1 MIQLVIAEEI
11 TKRYGQMVAV
21 DRLTVSIRKGE
32 IYGFLGPNGA
42 GKTTTIKMLTGILR
56 PDSGKITVL
65 GMNMK
70 DQELE
75 IKRRIGVVPEEPKM
89 YENLRGHEFA
99 SFIMEIYGARSEE
112 TEKRFS
118 EICQAFQ
125 IDYLNRFI
133 SDYSHGMKQKLMVA
147 TTLMRQPSVLF
158 LDEPTV
164 GLDAR
169 SAKIL
174 KLLLRRIVDNG
185 AAVFLTTHVL
195 EIAEKMCD
203 RIGIIDKGVLIAEGT
218 MHELKTRS
226 KKEDE
231 VTLEDLFLEL
241 TGAEELRAL
250 IDQIGD

>member
-1 MIQLVIAEEI
+1 MVIAEEI
-11 TKRYGQMVAV
+11 SKRYGQMVAV

-65 GMNMK
+65 GMDMK
-70 DQELE
+70 DRELD
-75 IKRRIGVVPEEPKM
+75 IKCRIGVVPEEPKM

>member
-65 GMNMK
+65 GMDMK
-70 DQELE
+70 DRELD
-75 IKRRIGVVPEEPKM
+75 IKCRIGVVPEEPKM